1 VTDVAQAASLRCL
14 SKRRTLERKRLAQN
28 NVAQAASLRCLRG
41 RRTAPI
47 GRQDEDMGN
56 LDYKL
61 LYRRNLPH
69 FQPIGGTF
77 FITFRLAGSLP
88 QAVLRRWASENVIS
102 QRQRRRLRPAS
113 TSGTERGDGNETD
126 LSPEQA
132 FAQTTLEINRRRF
145 IEFETL
151 LHRVAAGPT
160 WLADDRVAKIVADA
174 ITYRS
179 DTVYSLD
186 AYCIMPNHVHLVFSP
201 LPDSN
206 RIPDSTMNAEE
217 AERSLSSIMHSLK
230 TYTAHEANKV
240 LAREGQFWERENYD
254 HMVRD
259 EAEWLRTL
267 AYVVN
272 NPVKARLVQD
282 WREWRFSYCRL
293 LVP

>member
-1 VTDVAQAASLRCL
+1 
-14 SKRRTLERKRLAQN
+14 
-28 NVAQAASLRCLRG
+28 
-41 RRTAPI
+41 
-47 GRQDEDMGN
+47 MGN

-61 LYRRNLPH
+61 LYQRNLPH
-69 FQPIGGTF
+69 FQPIGGRF

-88 QAVLRRWASENVIS
+88 QAVLRRWASENVVS
-102 QRQRRRLRPAS
+102 QRQRKRLHPAS
-113 TSGTERGDGNETD
+113 TSGIEDGERDETV
-126 LSPEQA
+126 LSPDEPVSHS
-132 FAQTTLEINRRRF
+132 TLEMNRRRF

-160 WLADDRVAKIVADA
+160 WLADARVAKTVADA
-174 ITYRS
+174 IIYRS
-179 DTVYSLD
+179 DTVYRLD
-186 AYCIMPNHVHLVFSP
+186 AYCIMPNHVHMVFSP
-201 LPDSN
+201 LPDAD
-206 RIPDSTMNAEE
+206 RISDSTMSAEE

-230 TYTAHEANKV
+230 TYTAHEANKL

-272 NPVKARLVQD
+272 NPVKAGLARD
-282 WREWRFSYCRL
+282 WREWRYSYCRL